1 MDAKLW
7 EVLKKERVGT
17 HKLAKC
23 DRFLE
28 HRDSVVNAE
37 RVKHSCQ

>member
-7 EVLKKERVGT
+7 EVLEKERVGT
-17 HKLAKC
+17 HKLAES
-23 DRFLE
+23 DWFLE

-37 RVKHSCQ
+37 RVKHGC